1 MVHNAYDAAQV
12 LGAAMHRGAASW
24 IFDAALL
31 RVMPEGWDWR
41 GIGDPP
47 PAYTVWEA
55 LVLAKALMA
64 MHQSAKSKTRTRRH
78 RQEATP

>member
-12 LGAAMHRGAASW
+12 LSASLHRGAASW
-24 IFDAALL
+24 IYDPALM

-47 PAYTVWEA
+47 PAFTAFEA
-55 LVLAKALMA
+55 IALARALMA
-64 MHQSAKSKTRTRRH
+64 MHQSAQSKTRTRLR